1 MDEIKDKFIGGET
14 STKMAFDE
22 LCSMVGAILVRKL
35 VQLQSDQIQIS
46 NVQEEKEERREAARA
61 KLATLR
67 ERNANLRLK
76 RTTLRNKY
84 VALLDK

>member
-35 VQLQSDQIQIS
+35 VQFDQIQITD
-46 NVQEEKEERREAARA
+46 VQEEKEERREAARA

>member
-1 MDEIKDKFIGGET
+1 MDEIKDKFIGCET

-35 VQLQSDQIQIS
+35 VHFDQIQIS
-46 NVQEEKEERREAARA
+46 NVQEEKKERREAARA

-67 ERNANLRLK
+67 ENANLRMK